1 MIIIFLHHHSYKY
14 LFYSGIVNGVGDRF
28 SQVAVLALL
37 LELTGS
43 GLAVGIL
50 MGMRV
55 IPYLVLSPVA
65 GKLADRWDRRKMM
78 MVTDLAR
85 VPFALSFLFV
95 QSKEDIWILYCSMFI
110 LACGE
115 AIYQPVRKSSIGVL
129 VEEQHYTKINGFE
142 QVVIG
147 IVLIL
152 GSVTGGLV
160 AFFIGKEVAFILN
173 GCTFLAAAILIY
185 PLTIKWQES
194 SQTRAA
200 SGSKSRVRLDPIV
213 LFVVVI
219 LGISAG
225 LDGLFNVLISYYGSE
240 TFDMGELGIGML
252 YGSLGIGLVLS
263 FFISNCVK
271 GKMLLIG
278 IITIGLGGI
287 LQMLASQA
295 SVIWATGLAFA
306 GISLFGGVGA
316 ACFDSIVMARTA
328 KSEQGKVFGLIESL
342 TNVVIGLTMFGT
354 GWLLDL
360 FAARNVGYMGG
371 ISAVG
376 SMVLFFILYRL
387 YFHKII

>member
-1 MIIIFLHHHSYKY
+1 MIIIFLHQHSYKY

-43 GLAVGIL
+43 GLAVGLL

-55 IPYLVLSPVA
+55 VPYLVLSPVA

-95 QSKEDIWILYCSMFI
+95 QSKEDLWILYCSMFV

-129 VEEQHYTKINGFE
+129 VEERHYTKANGLE

-160 AFFIGKEVAFILN
+160 AFFIGKDVAFILN
-173 GCTFLAAAILIY
+173 GCTFLAAAVLIY
-185 PLTIKWQES
+185 PLKIKRQKLVR
-194 SQTRAA
+194 SQ
-200 SGSKSRVRLDPIV
+200 SDVVQKSRYRLDTV
-213 LFVVVI
+213 VVFVVVI
-219 LGISAG
+219 LGVSAG
-225 LDGLFNVLISYYGSE
+225 LDGLFNILISYYGSE
-240 TFDMGELGIGML
+240 TFDMGELGIGLL

-263 FFISNCVK
+263 FFISNWLK

-278 IITIGLGGI
+278 IITIGLEGI
-287 LQMLASQA
+287 LQILASQA
-295 SVIWATGLAFA
+295 SVIWGTALAFA
-306 GISLFGGVGA
+306 GISLLGGVGA
-316 ACFDSIVMARTA
+316 ACFDSIVMVRTA

-360 FAARNVGYMGG
+360 FAARHVGYIGG
-371 ISAVG
+371 ISVVG
-376 SMVLFFILYRL
+376 SMVLFFALYRL